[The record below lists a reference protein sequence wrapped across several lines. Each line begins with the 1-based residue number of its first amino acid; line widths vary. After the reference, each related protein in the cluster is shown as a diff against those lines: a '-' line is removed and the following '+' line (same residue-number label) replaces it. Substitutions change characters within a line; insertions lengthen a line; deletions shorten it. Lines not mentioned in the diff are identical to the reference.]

1 MTLQLLSYKYNYLI
15 FHRKRLS
22 IKKQDYT
29 QGECNKWKEVKNEDF
44 ISLSGA
50 KHFRAICDKFC
61 KKEHIHPN
69 IVFESDSPIA
79 VKNMISANIGI
90 GFWPSFSWE
99 QIDTK
104 NVKLLKIAN
113 TNCTRDI
120 LVTYKNNKTDD
131 QKTRKFYTFLIDF
144 IEKEKKATETYSPQQ
159 NS

>member
-1 MTLQLLSYKYNYLI
+1 MDKKRRPQLN
-15 FHRKRLS
+15 
-22 IKKQDYT
+22 
-29 QGECNKWKEVKNEDF
+29 
-44 ISLSGA
+44 
-50 KHFRAICDKFC
+50 KFC

-104 NVKLLKIAN
+104 NVKLLKIVN

-131 QKTRKFYTFLIDF
+131 QKTRKFYNFLIDF
-144 IEKEKKATETYSPQQ
+144 IEKEKKPLVKEGFCKICRV
-159 NS
+159 NSQRLI

>member
-1 MTLQLLSYKYNYLI
+1 
-15 FHRKRLS
+15 
-22 IKKQDYT
+22 
-29 QGECNKWKEVKNEDF
+29 
-44 ISLSGA
+44 
-50 KHFRAICDKFC
+50 
-61 KKEHIHPN
+61 
-69 IVFESDSPIA
+69 
-79 VKNMISANIGI
+79 
-90 GFWPSFSWE
+90 
-99 QIDTK
+99 TK

>member
-1 MTLQLLSYKYNYLI
+1 MPNNERFQNINEISL
-15 FHRKRLS
+15 
-22 IKKQDYT
+22 
-29 QGECNKWKEVKNEDF
+29 EEVKNEDF